1 MQEVDNAAGSYLNSL
16 GNVIALSDAAYF
28 GIPFNNY
35 KRKFTHKPV
44 LTSLSIHQ
52 NEWPADG
59 SFSLDIQD
67 LGLMFNNKQDVIDN
81 NPSDYY
87 GYPNLGRPG
96 DHFSITPFEAIY
108 VDNEIDP
115 HVNLS
120 ESDPANKLQL
130 KDFILNEVEP
140 EVLGLQNQNFGSQAR
155 SNYLYKGKYRAKKEI
170 RVGDEVTNRTD
181 IGPFTIEEN
190 AFVEMRAGQKIHL
203 KPGFKAEYGCYYHGK
218 IDYEQCNSLKSNPTP
233 DDSVNPLGHSVQ
245 QYQEVEPKEKEDLFT
260 PENRASQWRVYPNPS
275 RGSFKILNTDNRT
288 PDEVLVYSV
297 SGRLIYRSVHFEN
310 GNDIEYTF
318 SDGVYLVKIK
328 KDNNVITKKVV
339 VI

>member
-1 MQEVDNAAGSYLNSL
+1 FTNQSARVKNMQEVDNAAGSYLNSL

-155 SNYLYKGKYRAKKEI
+155 SNYLYKGKYR
-170 RVGDEVTNRTD
+170 
-181 IGPFTIEEN
+181 
-190 AFVEMRAGQKIHL
+190 
-203 KPGFKAEYGCYYHGK
+203 
-218 IDYEQCNSLKSNPTP
+218 
-233 DDSVNPLGHSVQ
+233 
-245 QYQEVEPKEKEDLFT
+245 
-260 PENRASQWRVYPNPS
+260 
-275 RGSFKILNTDNRT
+275 
-288 PDEVLVYSV
+288 
-297 SGRLIYRSVHFEN
+297 
-310 GNDIEYTF
+310 
-318 SDGVYLVKIK
+318 
-328 KDNNVITKKVV
+328 
-339 VI
+339 